1 MTSPT
6 KRPAEAMVRAILQG
20 VLGAASFGAGVAA
33 VFTTDNGAGAVTLLL
48 VGGVLL
54 FLLLTDLD
62 IRSMEWGGAK
72 LTLSRKASELN
83 AMADEAASRG
93 DLAQAKHL
101 RERAQDLLEA
111 MRPTATQYHQIRGSM
126 PSGPDRTRLLEQ
138 VAADARQQ
146 AATRSFVKED
156 VRQWLLGRNEGER
169 ITALAIMQARPELRD
184 FDVML
189 ATIKRSRSSFE
200 LPRSVSRFDDAQ
212 RTHPGSRTPA
222 TRSDRACKGRR
233 LDRQGHGPLVSQ
245 RDHPGEPSG
254 IDRGCGRSH
263 RFERQLHHAPTDRRG
278 FVAPGCP

>member
-1 MTSPT
+1 M
-6 KRPAEAMVRAILQG
+6 
-20 VLGAASFGAGVAA
+20 
-33 VFTTDNGAGAVTLLL
+33 
-48 VGGVLL
+48 GGVLL

-200 LPRSVSRFDDAQ
+200 LYHALYLASMMLNGLTQAQGRLLLEAIERARDAGWIGKGTDRWSLSEIIRASLVASTAGADD
-212 RTHPGSRTPA
+212 
-222 TRSDRACKGRR
+222 
-233 LDRQGHGPLVSQ
+233 
-245 RDHPGEPSG
+245 
-254 IDRGCGRSH
+254 
-263 RFERQLHHAPTDRRG
+263 PTDSNGSSTMRPPT
-278 FVAPGCP
+278 AAAS